1 MNQVRDK
8 TSFITLDTIS
18 QEQDKSLSRKWSDQE
33 VVCLPVDLQDIDAT
47 SLSES
52 DEAIFQTIAEHVEAE
67 N

>member
-1 MNQVRDK
+1 M
-8 TSFITLDTIS
+8 
-18 QEQDKSLSRKWSDQE
+18 SDQE
-33 VVCLPVDLQDIDAT
+33 VVCLPVDLQDIDAP